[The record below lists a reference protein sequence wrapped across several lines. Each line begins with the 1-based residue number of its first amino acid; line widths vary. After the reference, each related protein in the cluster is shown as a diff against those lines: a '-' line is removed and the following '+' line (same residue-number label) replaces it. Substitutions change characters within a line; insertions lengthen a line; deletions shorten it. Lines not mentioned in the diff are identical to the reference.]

1 MQQLLIRIACLGL
14 ALLLARPGPVAAAQS
29 SDPAAIVKALDAALN
44 AHDPDAALALFADD
58 AVIKDGDPAPGS
70 SGNFVGK
77 DQIRTWLAVIVDPA
91 LRFSIASS
99 DHQVAGDSVT
109 WSWRASIA
117 DFVPLGVDPEHGTS
131 AALVQGGKISFYS
144 IASSAE
150 WRAKLHAA
158 TTPPASLPKTGTTS
172 QSNQLWLIGL
182 GALGLGGLGLALRRR
197 VWL

>member
-1 MQQLLIRIACLGL
+1 MQQFIIRIACLGL
-14 ALLLARPGPVAAAQS
+14 ALLFATPSPAAAQS
-29 SDPAAIVKALDAALN
+29 SDPAAVVRALDAALN
-44 AHDPDAALALFADD
+44 AHDADAALALFADD
-58 AVIKDGDPAPGS
+58 AVIKDGDPAVGS

-99 DHQVAGDSVT
+99 GHQVDGNSVT
-109 WSWRASIA
+109 WSWSASIA
-117 DFVPLGVDPEHGTS
+117 DFVPLGVDPEQGTS

-144 IASSAE
+144 LASSAE
-150 WRAKLHAA
+150 WRAKLQVA
-158 TTPPASLPKTGTTS
+158 TTPPARLPKTGTTS
-172 QSNQLWLIGL
+172 QTGPLWLLGV